1 MRVNLKQTE
10 DIFPIPVLMV
20 ATYNDNVSVMKRIIS
35 SIDPKALIVI
45 NEVRSVLG
53 KGYTIDRY

>member
-1 MRVNLKQTE
+1 MRINLKQTE
-10 DIFPIPVLMV
+10 GIFPIPVLMV

-35 SIDPKALIVI
+35 SIDSKAFIVI

-53 KGYTIDRY
+53 RGYTIDRY

>member
-1 MRVNLKQTE
+1 MPYEKVG
-10 DIFPIPVLMV
+10 P
-20 ATYNDNVSVMKRIIS
+20 MKRIIS
-35 SIDPKALIVI
+35 SIDPKAFIVI